1 MGGEEVEIGF
11 WLWGQERP
19 WLWGLFFSLRQV
31 KRGWRQEWLRLQKG
45 AWGPWRGSDWAKV
58 GGLRPVCAAATAF
71 HPLQKLT
78 VDLTAVQGVLQSQ
91 QPNLQHRVQQG
102 EHATGSSRL
111 FDLYWQAMK
120 VLGVQ

>member
-1 MGGEEVEIGF
+1 M
-11 WLWGQERP
+11 
-19 WLWGLFFSLRQV
+19 
-31 KRGWRQEWLRLQKG
+31 QKG
-45 AWGPWRGSDWAKV
+45 AWGPWRGSNWAKV
-58 GGLRPVCAAATAF
+58 GGLGPKSWEEGLLPICAAATAF

-78 VDLTAVQGVLQSQ
+78 VDLTAVQGVLQSR

-102 EHATGSSRL
+102 EHSMGSSRL